1 MENSQSKENKMK
13 KNIIDKWLDKNGTK
27 EIEKQVENEYKEI
40 MKQTAVEWLKE
51 KLRIEFGFAFSNNI
65 LEQAKEMEKEKIIDA
80 YNQGCLDTLKDGMKR
95 GEQYYN
101 ETFNK

>member
-1 MENSQSKENKMK
+1 
-13 KNIIDKWLDKNGTK
+13 
-27 EIEKQVENEYKEI
+27 
-40 MKQTAVEWLKE
+40 MKQSAVEWLVQE
-51 KLRIEFGFAFSNNI
+51 LNLYTYLSQIN
-65 LEQAKEMEKEKIIDA
+65 QAKEKEKEKIIDA